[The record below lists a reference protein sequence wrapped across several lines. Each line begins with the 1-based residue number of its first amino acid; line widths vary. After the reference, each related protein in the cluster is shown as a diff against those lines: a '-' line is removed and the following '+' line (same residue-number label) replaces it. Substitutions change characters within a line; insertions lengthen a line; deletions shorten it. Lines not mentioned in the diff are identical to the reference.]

1 MEGRSNNPKIDTG
14 ELTFKRRT
22 KKIFVEG
29 LSGTTRF
36 DGIRTY
42 FENFGE
48 VKKLRLAYDDIG
60 NNIHRGFGSDT
71 FNNEEDAVDKICE
84 FGSHEI
90 NGRY

>member
-1 MEGRSNNPKIDTG
+1 MEGRSKNRQRRNNFEEENQKDICS
-14 ELTFKRRT
+14 RIVRY
-22 KKIFVEG
+22 
-29 LSGTTRF
+29 TTRF
-36 DGIRTY
+36 NGIRTY